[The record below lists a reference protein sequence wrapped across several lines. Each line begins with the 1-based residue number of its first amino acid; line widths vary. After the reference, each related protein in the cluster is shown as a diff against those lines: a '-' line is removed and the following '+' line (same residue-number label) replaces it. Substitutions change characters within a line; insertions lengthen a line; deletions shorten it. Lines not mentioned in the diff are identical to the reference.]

1 MMDFVVLTASFTVAL
16 VLGSIIMTVLMF
28 VLMCNDKVMPWLLKV
43 YMKSMEKSMKNF
55 EDELKDLGA

>member
-55 EDELKDLGA
+55 EDDLKDLGA

>member
-28 VLMCNDKVMPWLLKV
+28 VLMCNEKVMSWLLKV